1 MDLPV
6 TSSSAWLR
14 GVMQMFASQGVD
26 LPRLFERAGVD
37 IAGLQQPHVRFGFEE
52 INRLWQGAVAAS
64 GRPTL
69 GLDRQLADRYVDFD
83 LTAHSMWPG
92 PTLRAGLEGLARYL
106 HLIGDSG
113 AITVHVELSGAWLQA
128 DHGSDPRL
136 PRQRVEF
143 GMLTLLMLCRRVT
156 HHPVKPLA
164 IELVFPEP
172 PDLAPY
178 LMAFACPLR
187 FGQPVTRML
196 LRQQDLALPLAA
208 AGAPLFALHE
218 KVIEERLARL
228 GRQRTRWRAGAE
240 IIHRLH
246 LGEPAAAEIARA
258 MGTREALLA
267 RALAAESTDFARLLD
282 EVRHDLA
289 VHYLAEPGFPLTR
302 VPALLGL
309 ADAAALAAASRR
321 WFGMTPIQYREL
333 RLADR
338 APP

>member
-26 LPRLFERAGVD
+26 LPRLFEQADVD
-37 IAGLQQPHVRFGFEE
+37 IAWLDQPHQRFGFEA
-52 INRLWQGAVAAS
+52 INRLWCGAVAAS

-69 GLDRQLADRYVDFD
+69 GLDRQLASRYVDFD
-83 LTAHSMWPG
+83 LSAHAMWPG
-92 PTLRAGLEGLARYL
+92 PTLKAGLEGLARYL

-113 AITVHVELSGAWLQA
+113 AISIQIELHGAWIRA

-156 HHPVKPLA
+156 HHPIKPLA
-164 IELVFPEP
+164 IEFVFPDP
-172 PDLAPY
+172 PDLHPY
-178 LMAFACPLR
+178 LMAFACPIR
-187 FGQPVTRML
+187 FGQPATRIL
-196 LRQQDLALPLAA
+196 LRQEDLELPLAA
-208 AGAPLFALHE
+208 AGAPLFSLHE

-246 LGEPAAAEIARA
+246 LGEPAPAEIARA

-267 RALAAESTDFARLLD
+267 RALAAEGTDFARLLD

-302 VPALLGL
+302 VPDLLGL
-309 ADAAALAAASRR
+309 PDAAALAGASRR
-321 WFGMTPIQYREL
+321 WFGMTPVQYRQL
-333 RLADR
+333 HLADR
-338 APP
+338 AS